1 MVEPAD
7 PSEPE
12 AQALLAA
19 HADDMEARYPG
30 ESWSGIHARFD
41 AFWLAR
47 DGDRVVGC
55 VGLRALEGPRVEVK
69 HLFVAPDARGRGVA
83 SALMDAFETEAQ
95 ARGSAVVLET
105 GDAQPEAIAL
115 YERRGYLRRR
125 DAFPGSETNSPC
137 SIYFER
143 APR

>member
-1 MVEPAD
+1 MTVERAD
-7 PSEPE
+7 PGTP
-12 AQALLAA
+12 AARALLAA
-19 HADDMEARYPG
+19 HAADMEARYPG

-47 DGDRVVGC
+47 DGDRAVGC
-55 VGLRALEGPRVEVK
+55 VGLRALDGVRVEVK
-69 HLFVAPDARGRGVA
+69 HLFVAPQARGRGVA
-83 SALMDAFETEAQ
+83 SALMDAFETEAR

-115 YERRGYLRRR
+115 YERRGYLRRE
-125 DAFPGSETNSPC
+125 AFAGSETNSPC

-143 APR
+143 PAR